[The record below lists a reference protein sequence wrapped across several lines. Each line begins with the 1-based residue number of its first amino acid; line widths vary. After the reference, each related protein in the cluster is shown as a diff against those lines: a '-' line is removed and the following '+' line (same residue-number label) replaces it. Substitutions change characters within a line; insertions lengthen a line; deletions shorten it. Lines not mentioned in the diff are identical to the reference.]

1 LTDLRKV
8 RKKMGERG
16 EVKKEMFKMGNSRRE
31 PQIIKKGGKRIL
43 GR

>member
-1 LTDLRKV
+1 MTDLRKV

-16 EVKKEMFKMGNSRRE
+16 EVKKERFKMGNSRRE
-31 PQIIKKGGKRIL
+31 PLIIKKGGKRIL